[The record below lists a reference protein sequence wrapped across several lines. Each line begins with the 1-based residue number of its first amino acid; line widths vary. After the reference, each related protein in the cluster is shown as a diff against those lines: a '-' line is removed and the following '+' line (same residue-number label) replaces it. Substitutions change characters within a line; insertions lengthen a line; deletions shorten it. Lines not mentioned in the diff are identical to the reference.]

1 MVLRNLKCDVL
12 HSLNSAAP
20 QRSVLLHR
28 EVQYGTVV
36 PYCSNTPGGLWHT
49 STAKPIQICQM
60 MYLPVKTTKVVWL
73 KEEQCLHICRVR
85 LRRLLLIPLCFLHMH
100 ILVYEHKMR
109 GVGRMCQMPWVCPE
123 STESKFLSEILGLDR
138 TSQKQSQFCER
149 WWIQPLE
156 AGHRLPV
163 FRLSEEQLEKI
174 WPWLFLEV
182 APSERSNSLLSQ
194 C

>member
-1 MVLRNLKCDVL
+1 MCCTV
-12 HSLNSAAP
+12 ST
-20 QRSVLLHR
+20 VLLHR
-28 EVQYGTVV
+28 EVCCSTEK
-36 PYCSNTPGGLWHT
+36 SNTPGGLWHT

-60 MYLPVKTTKVVWL
+60 MYLLVKTTKVVWL

-109 GVGRMCQMPWVCPE
+109 GGGEDVPNALVMSWIY
-123 STESKFLSEILGLDR
+123 SFSSKFLSEILGLDR

-182 APSERSNSLLSQ
+182 ALSERSNSLLSQ